1 MKQALTE
8 KFQNL
13 LKARGTMTNN
23 LIPLRIAG
31 IGYSLP
37 ETVVTNDDLTKLYET
52 SDEWIYTRTG
62 IKERRLVSGE
72 ENAIDLGFKAAQ
84 QAIEK
89 SGINPEEIDAII
101 AASSAPPDL
110 YPAIGCHIHQRL
122 EISRQIPA
130 FDITAACSG
139 LIYALSVAK
148 AYIASGMY
156 KTILLVATDNN
167 SRLLDWSDRSTSILF
182 GDGAGAM
189 VVTASD
195 DGVDDIVA
203 IDIKADGNY
212 GHLIELPFT
221 GQNCPLV
228 EQNEY
233 KKPGIKMN
241 GKGVYAF
248 VAKIL
253 PHYVE
258 ELISNA
264 GLNAE
269 DINYLIP
276 HQANIRIIQAVQER
290 LGYSDE
296 KVISNIKYYGNTSA
310 ASIPIA
316 LTEGVEKGKVILP
329 STAILCGFGAGMT
342 WGGAIV
348 RLREG
353 IC

>member
-1 MKQALTE
+1 
-8 KFQNL
+8 
-13 LKARGTMTNN
+13 MTGKI
-23 LIPLRIAG
+23 IPLRIAG
-31 IGYSLP
+31 VGYSLP

-62 IKERRLVSGE
+62 IKERRVVSGE
-72 ENAIDLGFKAAQ
+72 QNAIDLGLEASQRALEKAEMQ
-84 QAIEK
+84 P
-89 SGINPEEIDAII
+89 NDIDLII

-110 YPAIGCHIHQRL
+110 YPAIACHIHKKL
-122 EISRQIPA
+122 GIEKQIPA

-139 LIYALSVAK
+139 LIYALSIAR

-156 KTILLVATDNN
+156 KNILLVATDNN
-167 SRLLDWSDRSTSILF
+167 SRLVDWSDRGTSILF

-189 VVTASD
+189 VVTQSE
-195 DGVDDIVA
+195 DGVDDIIA
-203 IDIKADGNY
+203 IDIQADGNF
-212 GHLIELPFT
+212 GNLIELSFD
-221 GQNCPLV
+221 GKNCPLV
-228 EQNEY
+228 EQYEP
-233 KKPGIKMN
+233 KPKGIRMN
-241 GKGVYAF
+241 GRGVYTF

-258 ELISNA
+258 DLITNA
-264 GLNAE
+264 GLKAE
-269 DINYLIP
+269 DIDYLIP

-290 LGYSDE
+290 LGYSDD
-296 KVISNIKYYGNTSA
+296 KVVTNIKYYGNTSA

-316 LTEGVEKGKVILP
+316 LAESVEKGNVKLGT
-329 STAILCGFGAGMT
+329 TAILCGFGAGMT

>member
-1 MKQALTE
+1 
-8 KFQNL
+8 
-13 LKARGTMTNN
+13 MTDK

-31 IGYSLP
+31 VGYSLP
-37 ETVVTNDDLTKLYET
+37 ETVITNDDLTKLYDT

-62 IKERRLVSGE
+62 IKERRVVSGE
-72 ENAIDLGFKAAQ
+72 ENAIDLGFDAAKK
-84 QAIEK
+84 AIEK
-89 SGINPEEIDAII
+89 SGIAPDDIDLIL

-110 YPAIGCHIHQRL
+110 YPAIACHIQARL
-122 EISRQIPA
+122 GISKAIPA

-139 LIYALSVAK
+139 LIYGLSIAK
-148 AYIASGMY
+148 AYISSGMY
-156 KTILLVATDNN
+156 KNILIVATDNN
-167 SRLLDWSDRSTSILF
+167 SRLVDWTDRGTSILF
-182 GDGAGAM
+182 GDGAGAV
-189 VVTASD
+189 VVTQAE
-195 DGVDDIVA
+195 DGIDDIIA

-212 GHLIELPFT
+212 GHLIELAFD

-228 EQNEY
+228 EQY
-233 KKPGIKMN
+233 QPKPKGIKMN
-241 GKGVYAF
+241 GRGVYTF

-258 ELISNA
+258 ELITNA
-264 GLNAE
+264 GMKAE
-269 DINYLIP
+269 DIDYLIP

-290 LGYSDE
+290 LGYPDE
-296 KVISNIKYYGNTSA
+296 KVVTNIKYYGNTSA

-316 LTEGVEKGKVILP
+316 LAESVEKGKIKLGT
-329 STAILCGFGAGMT
+329 TAVLCGFGAGMT

>member
-1 MKQALTE
+1 MKD
-8 KFQNL
+8 K
-13 LKARGTMTNN
+13 
-23 LIPLRIAG
+23 LIPLKIAG
-31 IGYSLP
+31 VGYSLP
-37 ETVVTNDDLTKLYET
+37 ETVITNDDLTKLYET

-62 IKERRLVSGE
+62 IKERRVVSGNE
-72 ENAIDLGFKAAQ
+72 SAIDLGERAAKN
-84 QAIEK
+84 AIEK
-89 SGINPEEIDAII
+89 SGLKADDIDMVI
-101 AASSAPPDL
+101 AASSAPPQL
-110 YPAIGCHIHQRL
+110 YPAIACHIQQRL
-122 EISRQIPA
+122 EIPNHVPA

-139 LIYALSVAK
+139 LIYGMSIAK
-148 AYIASGMY
+148 AYIASGIY
-156 KTILLVATDNN
+156 KTILIVATDNN
-167 SRLLDWSDRSTSILF
+167 SRLLDWSDRGTSILF

-195 DGVDDIVA
+195 DGVDDIIA
-203 IDIKADGNY
+203 IDIKADGNS
-212 GHLIELPFT
+212 GHLIELPLK

-228 EQNEY
+228 EPCDEKEQF
-233 KKPGIKMN
+233 IKMN
-241 GKGVYAF
+241 GRGVYTF

-264 GLNAE
+264 GMKAE
-269 DINYLIP
+269 DIDYLIP

-290 LGYSDE
+290 LGYSDD
-296 KVISNIKYYGNTSA
+296 KVVTNIKYYGNTSA

-316 LTEGVEKGKVILP
+316 LAESVEKGNVKLN
-329 STAILCGFGAGMT
+329 STAVLCGFGAGMT

>member
-1 MKQALTE
+1 
-8 KFQNL
+8 
-13 LKARGTMTNN
+13 MTNK
-23 LIPLRIAG
+23 LIPLKIAG
-31 IGYSLP
+31 VGYSLP

-52 SDEWIYTRTG
+52 SDEWIYSRTG
-62 IKERRLVSGE
+62 IKERRVVSGNQ
-72 ENAIDLGFKAAQ
+72 NAVDLGLEASQRALEKAKMNADDIDL
-84 QAIEK
+84 
-89 SGINPEEIDAII
+89 II

-110 YPAIGCHIHQRL
+110 YPAIACHIHERL
-122 EISRQIPA
+122 GIKRQIPA

-139 LIYALSVAK
+139 LIYAMSIAK

-156 KTILLVATDNN
+156 KNILLVATDNN
-167 SRLLDWSDRSTSILF
+167 SRLVDWTDRGTSILF

-189 VVTASD
+189 VVTQSD
-195 DGVDDIVA
+195 DGVDDIIA

-212 GHLIELPFT
+212 GNLIELPFD
-221 GQNCPLV
+221 GSNCPLV
-228 EQNEY
+228 EPNER
-233 KKPGIKMN
+233 KQSSIKMN
-241 GKGVYAF
+241 GRGVYTF

-258 ELISNA
+258 ELIANA
-264 GLNAE
+264 GMKAD
-269 DINYLIP
+269 DIDYLIP

-296 KVISNIKYYGNTSA
+296 KVVTNIKYYGNTSA

-316 LTEGVEKGKVILP
+316 LAESVEKGNVKLGT
-329 STAILCGFGAGMT
+329 TAVLCGFGAGMT

>member
-1 MKQALTE
+1 MSE
-8 KFQNL
+8 K
-13 LKARGTMTNN
+13 

-31 IGYSLP
+31 VGYSLP

-62 IKERRLVSGE
+62 IKERRVVSGN
-72 ENAIDLGFKAAQ
+72 ENAIDLGFDASKK
-84 QAIEK
+84 AIEK
-89 SGINPEEIDAII
+89 SGIDPEEIDLII

-110 YPAIGCHIHQRL
+110 YPAIACHIHERL
-122 EISRQIPA
+122 GIKRQIPA

-139 LIYALSVAK
+139 LIYAMSIAK

-156 KTILLVATDNN
+156 KNILLVATDNN
-167 SRLLDWSDRSTSILF
+167 SRLVDWTDRGTSILF

-189 VVTASD
+189 VVTQSE
-195 DGVDDIVA
+195 DGIDDIIA

-212 GHLIELPFT
+212 GNLIELSFD
-221 GQNCPLV
+221 GKNCPLV
-228 EQNEY
+228 EQYEE
-233 KKPGIKMN
+233 KPKGIRMN
-241 GKGVYAF
+241 GRGVYTF

-258 ELISNA
+258 ELLENA
-264 GLNAE
+264 GMKAE
-269 DINYLIP
+269 DVDYLIP

-296 KVISNIKYYGNTSA
+296 KVVTNIKYYGNTSA

-316 LTEGVEKGKVILP
+316 LAESVEKGNVKLG